1 MRINYMNSNKSRALF
16 QPGKASDTKPNNSDT
31 SLEFIQSRVQIKV
44 QPAIQKT
51 SQPIIKPAH
60 EFNPFTNMN
69 QPISYP
75 TIEHPGFQPLGVKKM
90 IDSNVKNLTT
100 NTRVIGLLQAMDTPL
115 GILSYGQREMDNIA
129 EKSDLALQQIED
141 SNVDFIT
148 TQLSS
153 ILTLAQQYKPSG
165 PQNQNRLM
173 RLVDSVKSL
182 LVDVKET
189 GLSQL
194 NTISEQMDRVVAQI
208 DSSSL
213 SISDKVNNL
222 TQLYTD
228 NLNDYLD
235 LTSLIEDAQ
244 TAVVI
249 KQKEYD
255 NILSNSN
262 LTPIELEQANRLQQ
276 QIDRLD
282 KKLMTFEKM
291 QFMAM
296 QTAPTIRDIQENGYT
311 LLEKFHTIKRVT
323 IPMWKRQARLLSDQQ
338 ALSKGVALANSV
350 DDANNQLILQASSRH
365 KDNSIATAK
374 AGQRD
379 VVDTQTLLTV
389 NQTLIDTFTEVLSID
404 NAARLARKTSRQ
416 LIEDGKQAYMA
427 VIQHK

>member
-1 MRINYMNSNKSRALF
+1 MDKHKSRALF
-16 QPGKASDTKPNNSDT
+16 QSGKVMPESSISKMLTPLTPQLTQSQQKQNQIT
-31 SLEFIQSRVQIKV
+31 VSLGKMVNDNPSINR
-44 QPAIQKT
+44 QPL
-51 SQPIIKPAH
+51 
-60 EFNPFTNMN
+60 
-69 QPISYP
+69 
-75 TIEHPGFQPLGVKKM
+75 EHPGFQPLAVKKM
-90 IDSNVKNLTT
+90 VDSNIRSLTT
-100 NTRVIGLLQAMDTPL
+100 NTRVISLLQAMDTPL
-115 GILSYGQREMDNIA
+115 GILSYGQQEMDNIA
-129 EKSDLALQQIED
+129 EKSDLALQQIDD

-148 TQLSS
+148 SQLSS
-153 ILTLAQQYKPSG
+153 ILTLAQQYKPTGS
-165 PQNQNRLM
+165 QNHQSRLM
-173 RLVDSVKSL
+173 NLVDSVKSL

-194 NTISEQMDRVVAQI
+194 NTISEQMDRVVSQI
-208 DSSSL
+208 DSSTL

-222 TQLYTD
+222 TQLYVD
-228 NLNDYLD
+228 NLNDYNE
-235 LTSLIEDAQ
+235 LTSLIEDAK

-249 KQKEYD
+249 KQNEYD
-255 NILSNSN
+255 NIINNSN

-350 DDANNQLILQASSRH
+350 DDANNLLILQASSRH
-365 KDNSIATAK
+365 KENSIATAK

-379 VVDTQTLLTV
+379 VVDTQTLLAV
-389 NQTLIDTFTEVLSID
+389 NQTLIDTFAEVLSID
-404 NAARLARKTSRQ
+404 NAARIARQQSRQ
-416 LIEDGKQAYMA
+416 LIEDGKKAYMA
-427 VIQHK
+427 VIQQK